1 MDKEKFYKAMVKRF
15 GCVPALTDY
24 SASAKN
30 DIPLNEAFNLIPND
44 DVVLSREEYENE
56 IKNAQKR
63 AVKEALER
71 LKNKFEHCVGD
82 VYSANRIDEKIDEIA
97 KEMGV
102 DLCEQSEAQRI
113 GACSV
118 REYED

>member
-102 DLCEQSEAQRI
+102 DLCE
-113 GACSV
+113 
-118 REYED
+118 